1 MKGITPH
8 ERHDECAE
16 ERRALDQ
23 GRALALALA
32 AVAVLGLASQA
43 SADFTIPKCGGTNA
57 DGNGASFAKG
67 AQEVFNFNFKTN
79 YCAGSGLNV
88 AYNANGSG
96 AGILTAQ
103 LRNNLSRFSGTDD
116 PPPPR
121 RWH

>member
-1 MKGITPH
+1 MSDTTSAPRSGVRSI
-8 ERHDECAE
+8 
-16 ERRALDQ
+16 RAGL
-23 GRALALALA
+23 LALALA

-43 SADFTIPKCGGTNA
+43 SADFTIPKCGGTNT

-96 AGILTAQ
+96 AGIPPAAAQ
-103 LRNNLSRFSGTDD
+103 QPLAFLR
-116 PPPPR
+116 
-121 RWH
+121 H